1 MSNRNTL
8 TAARR
13 ETIRDAAKRLFSD
26 QGLART
32 SVRDIAREAGYTTG
46 ALYFHYRS
54 KEDLYADILKAS
66 LAHLFARVLGAASVD
81 REPLASLGAAFRAFV
96 DFYDEHPRD
105 LDLSL
110 YLMQGTRP
118 MGLTV
123 ALDRE
128 LTASLKDTLELFR
141 ARLSDLGVAPR
152 DLDTEVGMLLADM
165 TGVLVTAHTG
175 RLRVVGTDLA
185 RVVDRQVDHLRTT
198 RGSSP
203 GGASAT
209 RRR

>member
-1 MSNRNTL
+1 MLNKTTL

-13 ETIRDAAKRLFSD
+13 ETIRDAAKRLFSEH
-26 QGLART
+26 GLART
-32 SVRDIAREAGYTTG
+32 SVRDISREAGYTTG

-66 LAHLFARVLGAASVD
+66 LAQLFARVLDAAGAHGD
-81 REPLASLGAAFRAFV
+81 PLASLGAAFRAFV

-118 MGLTV
+118 LGLTA

-128 LTASLKDTLELFR
+128 LNASLMDTLEVFR
-141 ARLSDLGVAPR
+141 ARLSDLGVGPK
-152 DLDTEVGMLLADM
+152 DLDTEVGLLLADM
-165 TGVLVTAHTG
+165 IGVLVTAHTG

-185 RVVDRQVDHLRTT
+185 RVVDRQVAHLETHGT
-198 RGSSP
+198 RP
-203 GGASAT
+203 
-209 RRR
+209 